1 MRLSGVMARR
11 LAGLM
16 ALLVLLHA
24 WPAAAQQPPTSG
36 SSQSPSSATSDQ
48 TSSSPALPV
57 PSAANLQRIKTALT
71 KPPIVRVDGQQ
82 LRFYAEVVAKLPTFA
97 NFIGPDDD
105 LRNGPV
111 KGAGMTHQE
120 FVNMVTPQLVNS
132 SAGITAM
139 ESLQFALT
147 NWAAQ
152 ALVRKAMSA
161 FREAHSESEI
171 RAIREQIDKEL
182 AALRGGGGG

>member
-1 MRLSGVMARR
+1 MARR
-11 LAGLM
+11 LAGLT
-16 ALLVLLHA
+16 ALLALLCLLCA
-24 WPAAAQQPPTSG
+24 WPAAAQQPPPASSG
-36 SSQSPSSATSDQ
+36 SQLQSASTSEPKPSSSA
-48 TSSSPALPV
+48 APV
-57 PSAANLQRIKTALT
+57 PTAENLQRIKTALS
-71 KPPIVRVDGQQ
+71 KPVIVRVDGQQ

-132 SAGITAM
+132 SAGITAI

-152 ALVRKAMSA
+152 TLVRKAMSA

-182 AALRGGGGG
+182 AALRGGGGGG

>member
-1 MRLSGVMARR
+1 MRLSRVMARR

-16 ALLVLLHA
+16 ALLATLYA
-24 WPAAAQQPPTSG
+24 WPAAAQQQPTTPTTTAPATT
-36 SSQSPSSATSDQ
+36 SQA
-48 TSSSPALPV
+48 SSSTAAV
-57 PSAANLQRIKTALT
+57 PSAENLQRIKTALA
-71 KPPIVRVDGQQ
+71 KPVTVRLDGPQ
-82 LRFYAEVVAKLPTFA
+82 LRFYAEVVAKMPTFA
-97 NFIGPDDD
+97 DFIYSGDD

-120 FVNMVTPQLVNS
+120 FMNMVTPQLINS

-139 ESLQFALT
+139 ETLQGALV

-152 ALVRKAMSA
+152 SLIRKAMSA
-161 FREAHSESEI
+161 YREAHSEAEV
-171 RAIREQIDKEL
+171 RAIRQQIDKEL